1 MKILS
6 PFHNYLFYKSCV
18 LPCPIIQ
25 WINHTLIFAKSFVGV
40 FQFNAVISNVNLS
53 GVWFDVHLSFIIF
66 DHATKEMEQKN
77 IYKYLKFSLGRK
89 WTTCKCICLGIL
101 LPQSITGIK
110 DNCRPHRLSYHITLV
125 VAVGWSYLLFD
136 VKKKQKTKTKT
147 IQNKN
152 QEKENNYKINN
163 Y

>member
-40 FQFNAVISNVNLS
+40 LQFNAVISNVNLS

-77 IYKYLKFSLGRK
+77 IYKYLKFRLGRK
-89 WTTCKCICLGIL
+89 WTTCKYISLGIL
-101 LPQSITGIK
+101 SPQSITGVK
-110 DNCRPHRLSYHITLV
+110 DNCRPHLLSHHITLV
-125 VAVGWSYLLFD
+125 VAVGWSYLFIIWRKKNKTKQKQYKTKI
-136 VKKKQKTKTKT
+136 KKKKT
-147 IQNKN
+147 ITK
-152 QEKENNYKINN
+152 
-163 Y
+163 

>member
-6 PFHNYLFYKSCV
+6 PFHNRLFYKSCV

-40 FQFNAVISNVNLS
+40 LQFNAVISNVNLS

-66 DHATKEMEQKN
+66 DHATKEMEQKY
-77 IYKYLKFSLGRK
+77 IYKYLKFRLGRK
-89 WTTCKCICLGIL
+89 WTTCKYISLGIL
-101 LPQSITGIK
+101 SPQSITGVK
-110 DNCRPHRLSYHITLV
+110 DNCRPHLLSHHITLV

-136 VKKKQKTKTKT
+136 VKKQKNKNKNNTKQKSRKRKQL
-147 IQNKN
+147 QNK
-152 QEKENNYKINN
+152 
-163 Y
+163 

>member
-18 LPCPIIQ
+18 LPRPIIQ

-40 FQFNAVISNVNLS
+40 LQFNAVISNINLS

-77 IYKYLKFSLGRK
+77 IYKYLKFTLGRK

-101 LPQSITGIK
+101 SPQSITGVK
-110 DNCRPHRLSYHITLV
+110 DNCRPHLLSHHITLV
-125 VAVGWSYLLFD
+125 VTVSWSYLLFD
-136 VKKKQKTKTKT
+136 IKKNNDKNKTKQKSGKKKQE
-147 IQNKN
+147 QNK
-152 QEKENNYKINN
+152 
-163 Y
+163 

>member
-25 WINHTLIFAKSFVGV
+25 WIKSHINFAKSFVGV
-40 FQFNAVISNVNLS
+40 FQFNAMISNVNLS
-53 GVWFDVHLSFIIF
+53 EVWFDVHLSFIIF

-77 IYKYLKFSLGRK
+77 IYKYLKFRLGRK

-110 DNCRPHRLSYHITLV
+110 DNCRPHCLSYHITLV

-136 VKKKQKTKTKT
+136 IKKNKKQKQKQYKTKIKKKKT
-147 IQNKN
+147 ITK
-152 QEKENNYKINN
+152 
-163 Y
+163 

>member
-40 FQFNAVISNVNLS
+40 LQFNAVISNVNLS

-66 DHATKEMEQKN
+66 DHATKEMEQKIY
-77 IYKYLKFSLGRK
+77 IYKYLKFRLGRK

-101 LPQSITGIK
+101 LPQSMTGIK
-110 DNCRPHRLSYHITLV
+110 DNCRPHRLSYHVTLV

-136 VKKKQKTKTKT
+136 VKKNKNKNKNKNNTKQKSRKRKQL
-147 IQNKN
+147 QNK
-152 QEKENNYKINN
+152 
-163 Y
+163 